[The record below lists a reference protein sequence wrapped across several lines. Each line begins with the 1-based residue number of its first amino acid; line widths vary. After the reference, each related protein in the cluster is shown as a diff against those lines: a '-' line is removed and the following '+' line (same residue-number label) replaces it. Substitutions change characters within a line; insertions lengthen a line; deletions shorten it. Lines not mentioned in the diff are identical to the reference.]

1 MNSQDD
7 ASLNEI
13 LARVIAGD
21 ESARRELLTR
31 GRQWVETVIASAFTH
46 SGFAHD
52 ELFHAGYLG
61 LLNAVYN
68 IHLARGKEFSEY
80 AKNLITGEI
89 RQYIRDHAHQAY
101 IPRFLE
107 DLNRQLEMAEA
118 RLLRETG
125 HLPTLSELAD
135 VVNITEEG
143 ITEIFKAR
151 EAINYVSLSAE
162 KRATDPT
169 PKIDLAKIKSKRPD
183 PFPIQYRIR
192 IASALEKLSSLQS
205 LLAKNLFPPS
215 NK

>member
-1 MNSQDD
+1 MGDKD
-7 ASLNEI
+7 EVPLDVL
-13 LARVIAGD
+13 LARVTAGD
-21 ESARRELLTR
+21 EHARRALLER
-31 GRQWVETVIASAFTH
+31 GRQWVEDVIGTTFAH
-46 SGFAHD
+46 SGFTHD

-68 IHLARGKEFSEY
+68 IRLARGKEFPEY

-89 RQYIRDHAHQAY
+89 RQYIREHAHQVQ
-101 IPRFLE
+101 IPRFLA
-107 DLNRQLEMAEA
+107 DLNRQLEAAEA

-135 VVNITEEG
+135 AVNITEDG

-169 PKIDLAKIKSKRPD
+169 PRIDLSKIKSKRPD

-192 IASALEKLSSLQS
+192 IASALEKLSSLQN
-205 LLAKNLFPPS
+205 LLARSLFPPS
-215 NK
+215 TK

>member
-1 MNSQDD
+1 MSKQE
-7 ASLNEI
+7 EI
-13 LARVIAGD
+13 PLTELVARVKAG
-21 ESARRELLTR
+21 EKAAREELLRR
-31 GRQWVETVIASAFTH
+31 GKEWVEEVITATFRQ
-46 SGFAHD
+46 SGFTRE

-68 IHLARGKEFSEY
+68 VDLARGKEFSEY

-89 RQYIRDHAHQAY
+89 RQYIRDRAKQVR

-107 DLNRQLEMAEA
+107 DLNRQLEAAEA
-118 RLLRETG
+118 KLLRETG

-135 VVNITEEG
+135 AVNITEEG

-169 PKIDLAKIKSKRPD
+169 PKIDISKIKSKHLE
-183 PFPIQYRIR
+183 PFPIQYRIH
-192 IASALEKLSSLQS
+192 IAAALEKLSSLQS
-205 LLAKNLFPPS
+205 LLAKNLFPPA
-215 NK
+215 KK